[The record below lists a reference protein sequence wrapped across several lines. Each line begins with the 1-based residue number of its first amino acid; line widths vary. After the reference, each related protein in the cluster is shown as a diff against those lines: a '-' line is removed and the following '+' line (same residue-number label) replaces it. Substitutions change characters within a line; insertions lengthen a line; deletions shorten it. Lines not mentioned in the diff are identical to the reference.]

1 MFNPRPILLALMLA
15 VSLALAACEKSRITT
30 ENYDKIKV
38 GMTMSEVTSHLGS
51 KYDDDT
57 PPAGYGISGGGVAS
71 STAAPENIYVFK
83 DKNMKIIV
91 TVKAGKVVQKS
102 KVDL

>member
-1 MFNPRPILLALMLA
+1 MFHARAILLALTLA
-15 VSLALAACEKSRITT
+15 AFLALGGCEKSKLTT
-30 ENYDKIKV
+30 ENFDKLKV
-38 GMTMSEVTSHLGS
+38 GMSMPEVTALLGS

-57 PPAGYGISGGGVAS
+57 PSAGYGISGGGVAS
-71 STAAPENIYVFK
+71 STAASENIYVFK

>member
-1 MFNPRPILLALMLA
+1 MFHARAILLALTLA
-15 VSLALAACEKSRITT
+15 AFLALGGCEKSKLTT
-30 ENYDKIKV
+30 ENFDKLKV
-38 GMTMSEVTSHLGS
+38 GMSMPEVTALLGS

-57 PPAGYGISGGGVAS
+57 PSAGYGISGGGVAS

-91 TVKAGKVVQKS
+91 IVKAGKVVQKS
-102 KVDL
+102 KVDI